1 MFNLYVDESITYI
14 NPQNTFF
21 IMAGIIIN
29 EKDYPKVES
38 MLNSLKQKLWNNTNV
53 ILHEKDV
60 TFVSQR
66 KNHSKLNEVSPD
78 YHIFTNQKNINAL
91 YNGLSGIF
99 KNNNISVIGVCL
111 NRSQLD
117 INYNAK
123 HMNYDFAIS
132 IQLLVEIYCQFL
144 IKHKSTG
151 NIIYEALNETEN
163 IKIQQRLYELK
174 ALGSLFY
181 NSHSFQEH
189 IKKINFVKKRENN
202 CGLQLADFTPNCL
215 GRTVT
220 GAKPKN
226 KDFKKNLLKCLYD
239 GSINNRDR
247 FGLKILP

>member
-99 KNNNISVIGVCL
+99 KIITLV
-111 NRSQLD
+111 
-117 INYNAK
+117 
-123 HMNYDFAIS
+123 
-132 IQLLVEIYCQFL
+132 LLEYV
-144 IKHKSTG
+144 
-151 NIIYEALNETEN
+151 
-163 IKIQQRLYELK
+163 
-174 ALGSLFY
+174 
-181 NSHSFQEH
+181 
-189 IKKINFVKKRENN
+189 
-202 CGLQLADFTPNCL
+202 
-215 GRTVT
+215 
-220 GAKPKN
+220 
-226 KDFKKNLLKCLYD
+226 
-239 GSINNRDR
+239 
-247 FGLKILP
+247 